1 MAQILQQNSTV
12 SVCVPSYNHSRF
24 IEQCL
29 RSIFV
34 QTHAPSELIVIDD
47 GSTDDSVKII
57 EKTLEDCPF
66 PCELVVRPNKG
77 LVPTINE
84 GLEMARGEFF
94 AIIASDDLWL
104 PGFLERRVSQLQ
116 HRPNAV
122 LAYGHCY
129 NIDENDKIF
138 GATSDWADYEDG
150 NVRDMLIKKYPP
162 LAVTVLYRKAALEIQ
177 KWNPEV
183 FVEDYELFL
192 RLCTLGEFAFDPEK
206 LSGYRIHSTNI
217 SRQTE
222 SIVKGKIQAFQL
234 NAKILGLSSQEL
246 LEVVAKVNWGSAD
259 FLLNSKQRFKAIKLT
274 LQNSHA
280 KIPITK
286 KLQQYLK
293 LLLPNKIIQAKHKI
307 IKRKSNAINGRD
319 IKDLI
324 IQQLGGKKNYNLDQ
338 RLSITHQDS

>member
-12 SVCVPSYNHSRF
+12 SVCIPSYNHSRY
-24 IEQCL
+24 IKDNL
-29 RSIFV
+29 VAIFS
-34 QTHAPSELIVIDD
+34 QTHQPLELIVIDD
-47 GSTDDSVKII
+47 GSTDNSPEII
-57 EKTLEDCPF
+57 KEVLSECPF
-66 PCELVVRPNKG
+66 EAKLIVRENRG
-77 LVPTINE
+77 LPVTINQ

-94 AIIASDDLWL
+94 AIIASDDIWL
-104 PGFLERRVSQLQ
+104 PDFLKYRVSQLQ
-116 HRPNAV
+116 KRPEAV

-129 NIDENDKIF
+129 IIDDENNIV

-246 LEVVAKVNWGSAD
+246 LEVVAKVNWGSSD

-338 RLSITHQDS
+338 RLSVTHQDS

>member
-12 SVCVPSYNHSRF
+12 SVCIPSYNHSRF

-47 GSTDDSVKII
+47 SSTDDSVKII

-66 PCELVVRPNKG
+66 PCELIVRPNKG
-77 LVPTINE
+77 LVSTINE

-94 AIIASDDLWL
+94 AALASDDLWL

-138 GATSDWADYEDG
+138 GATMDWADYEDG
-150 NVRDMLIKKYPP
+150 YVRDMLIKQHFPR
-162 LAVTVLYRKAALEIQ
+162 AMTVLYRKAALEIQ

-183 FVEDYELFL
+183 IVEDYELFL
-192 RLCTLGEFAFDPEK
+192 RLCLLGEFAFDPEA
-206 LSGYRIHSTNI
+206 LSAYRIHATNM
-217 SRQTE
+217 SKQTE
-222 SIVKGKIQAFQL
+222 LIINGKIQALRL
-234 NAKILGLSSQEL
+234 NAKNLGFNSKEL
-246 LEVVAKVNWGSAD
+246 EEIITKVNWESAD
-259 FLLNSKQRFKAIKLT
+259 FCLNSKQRVKAIKLT
-274 LQNSHA
+274 LQNSHV
-280 KIPITK
+280 KIPITS
-286 KLQQYLK
+286 KLKQYLK
-293 LLLPNKIIQAKHKI
+293 LLLPNAALDIVRKRIKPNNKWENIDIRQLIFEQANEPN
-307 IKRKSNAINGRD
+307 KRRSP
-319 IKDLI
+319 
-324 IQQLGGKKNYNLDQ
+324 NY
-338 RLSITHQDS
+338 